1 MDRTMVAISFENRT
15 MIMRTKKNYF
25 VSRNL
30 IDKRERERERERKL
44 PTFLDTLHLLLF
56 MFIRMIYI

>member
-15 MIMRTKKNYF
+15 MIMRTKRNYF

-30 IDKRERERERERKL
+30 IDKREREREKEN
-44 PTFLDTLHLLLF
+44 FLLSWTRYIYYCSCLLE
-56 MFIRMIYI
+56 

>member
-15 MIMRTKKNYF
+15 MIMRTKRNYF

-30 IDKRERERERERKL
+30 IDKRERERERKKTSYFFGHV
-44 PTFLDTLHLLLF
+44 TFIIVHV
-56 MFIRMIYI
+56 Y

>member
-30 IDKRERERERERKL
+30 IDKREREREREKEN
-44 PTFLDTLHLLLF
+44 FLLF
-56 MFIRMIYI
+56 WTRYIYYCSCLLE

>member
-30 IDKRERERERERKL
+30 IDKRERERERERKKTSYFFGHV
-44 PTFLDTLHLLLF
+44 TFIIVHV
-56 MFIRMIYI
+56 Y